1 MPSAPGMPAPATV
14 ATTIEEA
21 VLSYI
26 DTAYWLRDRDLAA
39 ERRSLLSEPGVLFQD
54 PLIEPVLPYP
64 NVRPAIDVCRSVG
77 LDEIETDVL
86 LKGVFG
92 DWAGSDML
100 LREHQADALT
110 FSMNDKN
117 PVVTSGTGSG
127 KTESFLLPV
136 LARLLLEARSWT
148 GSALPNAWW
157 NSRPERWSPTRTETR
172 DAAVRAIVL
181 YPMNA
186 LVEDQVSRLR
196 RSLRRIAALGGPDL
210 WFGRYT
216 GATLGGT
223 AMPDRGR
230 HSALS
235 QVAAELRAMTTEID
249 DVNDLGEDLTSQ
261 MSDPRQH
268 ELVTRWD
275 MIQTPPDILITNYSM
290 LNVMLMRDLEQPIF
304 SKTRD
309 WLRADGSRSISL
321 VVDELHLYRG
331 TQGAE
336 VSMIVRALCDRLGL
350 APDSSQL
357 KIIATSASL
366 DNDRAEY
373 LEQFFGTSR
382 DAFET
387 VTGSPRSVSADL
399 PLNASDVEMRLE
411 RGELTGIDEALAVA
425 CRDADP
431 AKSLRATPLGEVA
444 SRLLD
449 TGDQGLLAHVLDRL
463 GSTPSDGQIP
473 FRSHM
478 MVRTMRGM
486 WACVDP
492 DCQEAGGANRAVGKL
507 HPRPSGFCE
516 CGARVLELLYCDH
529 CGDVS
534 LGGWIVG
541 EEDGGAFLA
550 STPPSEGADSEKV
563 IFRRAASRY
572 LWYRPGPLPLSGQ
585 WDHRGPGSVVKFSFA
600 GAELSPKIGY
610 VRPVAAAEAT
620 GVMLLHAGAGD
631 WSPPALPSRCPSCGH
646 RDVQQRFRQGI
657 VRSPIRAHT
666 QGTDQAAQLLVS
678 ETMRAVS
685 TDGRPEKTIVFTD
698 SRDDAAETAIGLA
711 QNSFADLLRQLLQR
725 TFDGDNDTVRI
736 LRDGPKPGALSSS
749 DLVRWSAL
757 GQEFPDVAKA
767 YTLAAVGA
775 ADESALSTIAAFEAE
790 NTSLRRISLPD
801 LIASLTGD
809 LVTLGVPPGGQRA
822 VLMELQDGEP
832 WYRAFE
838 PPVPGEWTPLPP
850 GPTRDQYHQRF
861 RRYLTMA
868 LGDALLGGR
877 GRDIES
883 ALVAHLAPQP
893 TGDDLFDAVVAST
906 IRLYGRANRWTP
918 GHTSDAPDAPR
929 RVRDFLRRAAAA
941 NSLDAD
947 ELIARVTSHLLPAMD
962 GSSLGL
968 DKGDLPVILR
978 RHGSEVWVCSSCSTR
993 HLHKSAGTCIRES
1006 CAGRLQEIAYDVLA
1020 ELDYYVRLSHVEPS
1034 RLAVAEL
1041 TGQTRPA
1048 SEARARQRRFRGALL
1063 PKPRENERTTPL
1075 DVLSVTT
1082 TMEVGIDIG
1091 SLSTTVMANMPPQRF
1106 NYQQRVGRAGRA
1118 NQPFSYAL
1126 TLCRDRS
1133 HDDYYFVES
1142 RRMTGDEPPQPFLD
1156 TSRPLILRRVATAEV
1171 LRQAFGA
1178 LASPPTERSS
1188 VHGSF
1193 GKVHDWPKIREEIAT
1208 YLATSPSIKP
1218 VVTRLA
1224 AYTGVADPDVS
1235 GILDWIRTE
1244 LVSEIA
1250 AACDDPLL
1258 TQADLSERL
1267 ANAGVL
1273 PMFGFPTRVRTLHYV
1288 PGADARPEEIEEIS
1302 DRPLGQA
1309 VSMFSP
1315 GSHVTKDGWVY
1326 TANGF
1331 ASYSRTGRTQASPLG
1346 PSTFVRRCQQ
1356 CTFSIA
1362 GSDAEPTSICPV
1374 CGAVLERTTMHQ
1386 PLGFRTEAQRDDR
1399 RGDDEVSSAASRPV
1413 LGWAEE
1419 PATPTPIAAMDTWV
1433 LDQGKLLTI
1442 NTNGG
1447 RLFQTERQPD
1457 GSHIVR
1463 DDPTQPDAFGIG
1475 DIRVTDALMIVP
1487 ARLDVEGGV
1496 VPILERQSTSGR
1508 AALYSFAEA
1517 LRRGVRAELDVDPSE
1532 VIVGLQPRRAGDVI
1546 TAGIYVADQL
1556 ENGAGYA
1563 SELGRGDRL
1572 VRVVARIADDLGA
1585 IWTDSSHR
1593 GCDSSC
1599 PDCLRSYDNRHL
1611 HPMLD
1616 WRLALDIA
1624 ELALGRPAS
1633 VGRWAAINRR
1643 TADRFAVAFG
1653 DALGHIEVGETLGV
1667 PFVACGQQVVGLGH
1681 PLWRSDSMP
1690 VTTPR
1695 GAFVASMTGN
1705 GRIATVVDGRLAAA
1719 FPERIFQELQA

>member
-1 MPSAPGMPAPATV
+1 MPAPASV
-14 ATTIEEA
+14 ATAIEEA
-21 VLSYI
+21 VLSYL

-39 ERRSLLSEPGVLFQD
+39 ERRALLSEPGILFQD

-64 NVRPAIDVCRSVG
+64 NVRPALDVCRSVG
-77 LDEIETDVL
+77 LDEAETDIL

-92 DWAGSDML
+92 DWAGRDML

-110 FSMNDKN
+110 LSMADKY

-127 KTESFLLPV
+127 KTESFMLPV
-136 LARLLLEARSWT
+136 IARLLLEARSWN
-148 GSALPNAWW
+148 GPSELNAWW
-157 NSRPERWSPTRTETR
+157 DARPERWSPTRIESR
-172 DAAVRAIVL
+172 DAAIRAIVL

-196 RSLRRIAALGGPDL
+196 RALRRIVSLGGPSL

-223 AMPDRGR
+223 ALPERGR
-230 HSALS
+230 HRDLS
-235 QVAAELRAMTTEID
+235 QVASEVRAMVTEID
-249 DVNDLGEDLTSQ
+249 GVKELGEELTSQ
-261 MSDPRQH
+261 MSDPRQN

-304 SKTRD
+304 SKTRA
-309 WLRADGSRSISL
+309 WLRADRTRSISL

-336 VSMIVRALCDRLGL
+336 VAMIVRALCDRLGL
-350 APDSSQL
+350 EPDSRQL
-357 KIIATSASL
+357 RIIATSASL
-366 DNDRAEY
+366 DEDRAEY
-373 LEQFFGTSR
+373 LERFFGASR
-382 DAFET
+382 DSFVT
-387 VTGSPRSVSADL
+387 VPGRPRSVSADL
-399 PLNASDVEMRLE
+399 PLEASEVKAKLE
-411 RGELTGIDEALAVA
+411 RGDLDRIDDAIAVA
-425 CRDADP
+425 CSADDP
-431 AKSLRATPLGEVA
+431 ARGLRATALGEVA

-449 TGDQGLLAHVLDRL
+449 TGDQRLLAQVLDRL
-463 GSTPSDGQIP
+463 GSDPVEGQIP

-478 MVRTMRGM
+478 MVRTMRGL

-492 DCQEAGGANRAVGKL
+492 DCVASPGRKRAVGKL
-507 HPRPSGFCE
+507 HSRPAGFCD

-550 STPPSEGADSEKV
+550 STPATEGADSDKV
-563 IFRRAASRY
+563 VFRRPSSRY
-572 LWYRPGPLPLSGQ
+572 LWYRPGPLPPSGN
-585 WDHRGPGSVVKFSFA
+585 WNHGGPGTIDVRFSFA
-600 GAELSPKIGY
+600 GAELSPKLGY
-610 VRPVAAAEAT
+610 VRPAPASEAT
-620 GVMLLHAGAGD
+620 GVMLVHAGAGE

-646 RDVQQRFRQGI
+646 SDVQQRFRQGV

-678 ETMRAVS
+678 ETTRAVAS
-685 TDGRPEKTIVFTD
+685 GTRPEKTVVFTD

-711 QNSFADLLRQLLQR
+711 QNGFADLLRQLLQK
-725 TFDGDNDTVRI
+725 TFDSENDTVRI
-736 LRDGPKPGALSSS
+736 LRDGPKPGALSPS

-757 GQEFPDVAKA
+757 GQEFPNAMRA
-767 YTLAAVGA
+767 YMLAAAGVADDA
-775 ADESALSTIAAFEAE
+775 AMSTIASFEAE
-790 NTSLRRISLPD
+790 NANFQRVSLPD
-801 LIASLTGD
+801 LIASLTGE
-809 LVTLGVPPGGQRA
+809 LVALGVPPGGQRA
-822 VLMELQDGEP
+822 VLMKLDDGEP
-832 WYRAFE
+832 WYRAFD
-838 PPVPGEWTPLPP
+838 PPVRGEWTPLPP
-850 GPTRDQYHQRF
+850 GPTRDQYQQRF

-883 ALVAHLAPQP
+883 SLVAHLAPRP
-893 TGDDLFDAVVAST
+893 TGDDVFDAVVAST

-918 GHTSDAPDAPR
+918 GHSSDAANMPR
-929 RVRDFLRRAAAA
+929 RVTDFLRRAAAA
-941 NSLDAD
+941 NSLDGD
-947 ELIARVTSHLLPAMD
+947 ELVARVTSHLLPAMD

-968 DKGDLPVILR
+968 EKGDLPVILR
-978 RHGSEVWVCSSCSTR
+978 RHGSHVWVCATCSTR
-993 HLHKSAGTCIRES
+993 HLHDSAGTCIRQS
-1006 CAGRLQEIAYDVLA
+1006 CVGKLERIEHDVLA
-1020 ELDYYVRLSHVEPS
+1020 ELDYYIRLSHLEPS

-1041 TGQTRPA
+1041 TGQTSPA

-1091 SLSTTVMANMPPQRF
+1091 SLSSTVMANMPPQRF
-1106 NYQQRVGRAGRA
+1106 NYQQRVGRAGRS

-1142 RRMTGDEPPQPFLD
+1142 RRMTGDVPPQPFLD

-1178 LASPPTERSS
+1178 LASPPTGRSS

-1193 GKVHDWPKIREEIAT
+1193 GQVRDWPAIRDEVAT
-1208 YLATSPSIKP
+1208 YLANSP
-1218 VVTRLA
+1218 VVAPVVERLA
-1224 AYTGVADPDVS
+1224 AYTGLAGPDIS
-1235 GILDWIRTE
+1235 AISDWIRSE
-1244 LVSEIA
+1244 LVSEIDA
-1250 AACDDPLL
+1250 AYGDPLL

-1288 PGADARPEEIEEIS
+1288 PGAGRRPEEVS

-1315 GSHVTKDGWVY
+1315 GSHVIKDGWVY

-1331 ASYSRTGRTQASPLG
+1331 ASYSRAGRTNTNPLG

-1356 CTFSIA
+1356 CTYSIA
-1362 GSDAEPTSICPV
+1362 GSDGDPSALCPV
-1374 CGAVLERTTMHQ
+1374 CGAVLEQTTMHQ

-1399 RGDDEVSSAASRPV
+1399 RADEEVSSTASRPV

-1419 PATPTPIAAMDTWV
+1419 PALPTPIAAMDTWV

-1457 GSHIVR
+1457 GSHVVR
-1463 DDPTQPDAFGIG
+1463 EDPTQLGGFGIG
-1475 DIRVTDALMIVP
+1475 DVRVTDALMIVP
-1487 ARLDVEGGV
+1487 VRLDLEDGV
-1496 VPILERQSTSGR
+1496 VPILERQSPSGR

-1517 LRRGVRAELDVDPSE
+1517 LRRGVQAELDVDPSE
-1532 VIVGLQPRRAGDVI
+1532 VTVGLQPRRAGDVV

-1585 IWTDSSHR
+1585 IWSGPSHVS
-1593 GCDSSC
+1593 CDASC

-1611 HPMLD
+1611 HPVLD
-1616 WRLALDIA
+1616 WRLALDVA
-1624 ELALGRPAS
+1624 ELALGRVATADRWVP
-1633 VGRWAAINRR
+1633 VGRR
-1643 TADRFAVAFG
+1643 TAERFADAFS
-1653 DALGHIEVGETLGV
+1653 DALGPIEVGEQAGV
-1667 PFVACGQQVVGLGH
+1667 PFVAHGQRVVGLGH
-1681 PLWRSDSMP
+1681 PLWRLDKMAA
-1690 VTTPR
+1690 TTPR
-1695 GAFVASMTGN
+1695 GAFVSSMSGN
-1705 GRIATVVDGRLAAA
+1705 GRLTTVIDGRLAAA
-1719 FPERIFQELQA
+1719 FPERIFRELQP

>member
-1 MPSAPGMPAPATV
+1 MPAPAGV
-14 ATTIEEA
+14 ATAIEEA

-26 DTAYWLRDRDLAA
+26 DTAYWLRDRDLAG
-39 ERRSLLSEPGVLFQD
+39 ERRALLSEPGMLFQD

-64 NVRPAIDVCRSVG
+64 NVRPALDVCRAVG
-77 LDEIETDVL
+77 LDEAETDIL

-92 DWAGSDML
+92 DWAGRDML

-110 FSMNDKN
+110 LSMADKY

-127 KTESFLLPV
+127 KTESFMLPV
-136 LARLLLEARSWT
+136 LARLLLEARSWN
-148 GSALPNAWW
+148 GASQPNAWW
-157 NSRPERWSPTRTETR
+157 DARPERWSPTRTEAR
-172 DAAVRAIVL
+172 DAAIRAIVL

-196 RSLRRIAALGGPDL
+196 RALRRIVSLGGPSL

-223 AMPDRGR
+223 AMPERGR
-230 HSALS
+230 HRALGEVVS
-235 QVAAELRAMTTEID
+235 EVKAMVTEID
-249 DVNDLGEDLTSQ
+249 GVKHLGEDLTSQ
-261 MSDPRQH
+261 MSDPRQN

-309 WLRADGSRSISL
+309 WLRADRTRSISL

-350 APDSSQL
+350 EPDSRQL

-366 DNDRAEY
+366 DDDRAEY
-373 LEQFFGTSR
+373 LERFFGTNR
-382 DAFET
+382 DAFVT
-387 VTGSPRSVSADL
+387 VPGRPRSVSAVL
-399 PLNASDVEMRLE
+399 PLNASQVKAKLE
-411 RGELTGIDEALAVA
+411 CGELARIDEAIAVA
-425 CRDADP
+425 CRD
-431 AKSLRATPLGEVA
+431 KGSEQRIRATPLAEVA
-444 SRLLD
+444 CRLLD
-449 TGDQGLLAHVLDRL
+449 TGNQDLLAQVLDRL
-463 GSTPSDGQIP
+463 GSAPAEGQIP

-478 MVRTMRGM
+478 MVRTMRGL
-486 WACVDP
+486 WACIDP
-492 DCQEAGGANRAVGKL
+492 NCREASGSGRAVGKL
-507 HPRPSGFCE
+507 HSRPTGFCE

-541 EEDGGAFLA
+541 EEDSGAFLA
-550 STPPSEGADSEKV
+550 STPASEGADSDRV
-563 IFRRAASRY
+563 IFRRPSSRY
-572 LWYRPGPLPLSGQ
+572 LWYRPGALSPAANWNHG
-585 WDHRGPGSVVKFSFA
+585 GPGAIDVRFSFA
-600 GAELSPKIGY
+600 GAELSPKLGY
-610 VRPVAAAEAT
+610 VRPAPAAEAT
-620 GVMLLHAGAGD
+620 GVMLVHAGAGD

-646 RDVQQRFRQGI
+646 HDVQQRFRQGV

-678 ETMRAVS
+678 ETTRAVAS
-685 TDGRPEKTIVFTD
+685 GSRPEKTIVFTD

-711 QNSFADLLRQLLQR
+711 QNGFADLLRQLLQK
-725 TFDGDNDTVRI
+725 TFNAENDTVRI

-757 GQEFPDVAKA
+757 GQEFPDAMRAYMLVAA
-767 YTLAAVGA
+767 GVADDAALAII
-775 ADESALSTIAAFEAE
+775 DSFEAE
-790 NTSLRRISLPD
+790 NAVHRRVSLPD
-801 LIASLTGD
+801 LIASLTGE
-809 LVTLGVPPGGQRA
+809 LVALGVPPGGQRA
-822 VLMELQDGEP
+822 VLMKLDDGEP
-832 WYRAFE
+832 WYRAFD

-850 GPTRDQYHQRF
+850 GPTRDQYQQRF

-883 ALVAHLAPQP
+883 ALVAHLGPRP
-893 TGDDLFDAVVAST
+893 TGDELFDAVLAST

-918 GHTSDAPDAPR
+918 GHSSDAANMPR
-929 RVRDFLRRAAAA
+929 RVTDFLRRAAAA
-941 NSLDAD
+941 HSLGGD
-947 ELIARVTSHLLPAMD
+947 ELVARVTSHLLPAMD

-968 DKGDLPVILR
+968 EKGDLPVILR
-978 RHGSEVWVCSSCSTR
+978 RHGSKVWVCSICSTR
-993 HLHKSAGTCIRES
+993 HLHESAGTCIRES
-1006 CAGRLQEIAYDVLA
+1006 CAGKLEIIEHDVLA
-1020 ELDYYVRLSHVEPS
+1020 ELDYYIRLSHLEPS

-1041 TGQTRPA
+1041 TGQTSPA

-1063 PKPRENERTTPL
+1063 PNPRENERTTPL

-1091 SLSTTVMANMPPQRF
+1091 SLSSTVMANMPPQRF

-1142 RRMTGDEPPQPFLD
+1142 RRMTGDVPPQPFLD

-1178 LASPPTERSS
+1178 LATPPTGRSS

-1193 GKVHDWPKIREEIAT
+1193 GQVRDWPTIRDEVAA
-1208 YLATSPSIKP
+1208 YLATSP
-1218 VVTRLA
+1218 VVATVVGRLA
-1224 AYTGVADPDVS
+1224 AYTGVASPGVRAIS
-1235 GILDWIRTE
+1235 DWVRTE
-1244 LVSEIA
+1244 LVSEIDSA
-1250 AACDDPLL
+1250 YGDPLL

-1288 PGADARPEEIEEIS
+1288 PGAGRRPEEVS

-1315 GSHVTKDGWVY
+1315 GSNVTKDGWVY

-1331 ASYSRTGRTQASPLG
+1331 ASYSRTGRTNANPLG
-1346 PSTFVRRCQQ
+1346 PSTFIRRCQQ
-1356 CTFSIA
+1356 CTYSIA
-1362 GSDAEPTSICPV
+1362 GSDGEPTSNCPV
-1374 CGAVLERTTMHQ
+1374 CGAGLEQTTMHQ

-1399 RGDDEVSSAASRPV
+1399 RTDEEVSSTASRPV

-1419 PATPTPIAAMDTWV
+1419 PASPTPIAAMDTWV

-1457 GSHIVR
+1457 GSHVVR
-1463 DDPTQPDAFGIG
+1463 DDPTQMGGFGIG
-1475 DIRVTDALMIVP
+1475 DIRVTDALMIIP
-1487 ARLDVEGGV
+1487 ARLDLEDGV

-1508 AALYSFAEA
+1508 AALHSFAEA
-1517 LRRGVRAELDVDPSE
+1517 LRRGVQAELDVDPSE
-1532 VIVGLQPRRAGDVI
+1532 VTVGLQPRRAGDVV

-1585 IWTDSSHR
+1585 IWSSASH
-1593 GCDSSC
+1593 GSCDSSC

-1624 ELALGRPAS
+1624 ELALGRRVTAD
-1633 VGRWAAINRR
+1633 RWAPIARR
-1643 TADRFAVAFG
+1643 TAERFADAFS
-1653 DALGHIEVGETLGV
+1653 DAVGPVEVGEEAGL
-1667 PFVACGQQVVGLGH
+1667 PFVALGQRVVGLGH
-1681 PLWRSDSMP
+1681 PLWRQDTMSG
-1690 VTTPR
+1690 TTPR
-1695 GAFVASMTGN
+1695 GVFVASMTRN
-1705 GRIATVVDGRLAAA
+1705 GRLATVVDARLAAT
-1719 FPERIFQELQA
+1719 FPERIFRELQT

>member
-1 MPSAPGMPAPATV
+1 MPAPASV
-14 ATTIEEA
+14 ATAIEEA

-39 ERRSLLSEPGVLFQD
+39 ERRTLLSEPGMLFQD

-64 NVRPAIDVCRSVG
+64 NVRPALDVCRSVG
-77 LDEIETDVL
+77 LDEAETDIL

-92 DWAGSDML
+92 DWAGHDML

-110 FSMNDKN
+110 LSMADKY

-127 KTESFLLPV
+127 KTESFMLPV
-136 LARLLLEARSWT
+136 LARLLLEARSWKGT
-148 GSALPNAWW
+148 NQPNAWW
-157 NSRPERWSPTRTETR
+157 DARPERWSPTRTEPR

-196 RSLRRIAALGGPDL
+196 KALRRIVSLGGPSL

-223 AMPDRGR
+223 AMPERGR
-230 HSALS
+230 HRDLS
-235 QVAAELRAMTTEID
+235 QVVSEVRAMVTEID
-249 DVNDLGEDLTSQ
+249 GVKDLGEDLTSQ
-261 MSDPRQH
+261 MSDPRQN

-275 MIQTPPDILITNYSM
+275 MVQTPPDILITNYSM

-309 WLRADGSRSISL
+309 WLRANRAHSVSL

-350 APDSSQL
+350 EPDSRQL

-366 DNDRAEY
+366 DDDRAEY
-373 LEQFFGTSR
+373 LERFFGTNR
-382 DAFET
+382 DAFVT
-387 VTGSPRSVSADL
+387 VPGRPRSVSADL
-399 PLNASDVEMRLE
+399 PLSAGEVKARLE
-411 RGELTGIDEALAVA
+411 RGDLTRIDEAIAIA
-425 CRDADP
+425 CCDDDP
-431 AKSLRATPLGEVA
+431 SRGLRATPLGEVA

-449 TGDQGLLAHVLDRL
+449 TGDRELLAQVLDRL
-463 GSTPSDGQIP
+463 GSAPSEGQIP

-478 MVRTMRGM
+478 MVRTMRGL

-492 DCQEAGGANRAVGKL
+492 ECPEASGDSRAVGKL
-507 HPRPSGFCE
+507 HPRPAGFCE

-534 LGGWIVG
+534 LGGWVVG

-550 STPPSEGADSEKV
+550 STPAREGADSDKV
-563 IFRRAASRY
+563 IFRRPSGRY
-572 LWYRPGPLPLSGQ
+572 LWYRPGTLPPSAN
-585 WDHRGPGSVVKFSFA
+585 WNHNGPGTNDVRFTFA
-600 GAELSPKIGY
+600 GAELSPKLGY
-610 VRPVAAAEAT
+610 VRPAAAGEAT
-620 GVMLLHAGAGD
+620 GVMLVHAGAGD

-646 RDVQQRFRQGI
+646 HDVQQRFRQGV

-678 ETMRAVS
+678 ETTRAVAS
-685 TDGRPEKTIVFTD
+685 DSRPEKTIVFTD

-711 QNSFADLLRQLLQR
+711 QNGFADLLRQLLQK
-725 TFDGDNDTVRI
+725 TFDAENDTVRI

-749 DLVRWSAL
+749 DLARWSAL
-757 GQEFPDVAKA
+757 GQEFPDAMRA
-767 YTLAAVGA
+767 YMLAAAGA
-775 ADESALSTIAAFEAE
+775 ADDAALATIASYEAA
-790 NTSLRRISLPD
+790 NSNLRRVSLPD
-801 LIASLTGD
+801 LIASLTGE
-809 LVTLGVPPGGQRA
+809 LVALGVPPGGQRA
-822 VLMELQDGEP
+822 VLMKLDDGEP
-832 WYRAFE
+832 WYRAFD
-838 PPVPGEWTPLPP
+838 PPVPGEWTPHPP
-850 GPTRDQYHQRF
+850 GPTRDQYQQRF

-883 ALVAHLAPQP
+883 ALVAHLAPRP
-893 TGDDLFDAVVAST
+893 TGDDLFDAVLAST

-918 GHTSDAPDAPR
+918 GHSSDAANMPR
-929 RVRDFLRRAAAA
+929 RITDFLRRAAAA
-941 NSLDAD
+941 NSLDDD
-947 ELIARVTSHLLPAMD
+947 ELVARVTAHLLPAMD

-968 DKGDLPVILR
+968 EKGDLPVILR
-978 RHGSEVWVCSSCSTR
+978 RHGSNVWVCSTCSTR
-993 HLHKSAGTCIRES
+993 HLHESAGTCIRES
-1006 CAGRLQEIAYDVLA
+1006 CAGRLEPIEHDVLA
-1020 ELDYYVRLSHVEPS
+1020 ESDYYIRLSRLEPS

-1041 TGQTRPA
+1041 TGQTSPA

-1091 SLSTTVMANMPPQRF
+1091 SLSSTVMANMPPQRF

-1142 RRMTGDEPPQPFLD
+1142 RRMTGDVPPQPFLD

-1171 LRQAFGA
+1171 LRRAFGT
-1178 LASPPTERSS
+1178 LASPPTGRSS

-1193 GKVHDWPKIREEIAT
+1193 GQVHDWPTISDEVAT
-1208 YLATSPSIKP
+1208 YLATSPVVTP
-1218 VVTRLA
+1218 VVERLA
-1224 AYTGVADPDVS
+1224 AYTGVPGPEVS
-1235 GILDWIRTE
+1235 AISDWIRTE
-1244 LVSEIA
+1244 LVNEIDS
-1250 AACDDPLL
+1250 ACGDPLL
-1258 TQADLSERL
+1258 TQVDLSERL

-1288 PGADARPEEIEEIS
+1288 PGAGRRPEEVS
-1302 DRPLGQA
+1302 DRQLGQA

-1331 ASYSRTGRTQASPLG
+1331 ASYSRTGRTNANPLG

-1356 CTFSIA
+1356 CTYSIA
-1362 GSDAEPTSICPV
+1362 GSDGEPTSMCPV
-1374 CGAVLERTTMHQ
+1374 CGAVLEQTTMHQ
-1386 PLGFRTEAQRDDR
+1386 PLGFRTDAQRDDR
-1399 RGDDEVSSAASRPV
+1399 RTDEEVSSTASRPV

-1419 PATPTPIAAMDTWV
+1419 PASPTPIAAMDTWI

-1457 GSHIVR
+1457 GSHVVR
-1463 DDPTQPDAFGIG
+1463 DDPTQPGGFGIG
-1475 DIRVTDALMIVP
+1475 DIRVTDALVIVP
-1487 ARLDVEGGV
+1487 SRLDLEDGV

-1517 LRRGVRAELDVDPSE
+1517 LRRGVQAELDVDPSE
-1532 VIVGLQPRRAGDVI
+1532 VTVGLQPRRAGDVV

-1572 VRVVARIADDLGA
+1572 VRVVTRIADDLGA
-1585 IWTDSSHR
+1585 IWSAAPHER
-1593 GCDSSC
+1593 CDSSC

-1611 HPMLD
+1611 HPLLD

-1624 ELALGRPAS
+1624 ELALGRQATTY
-1633 VGRWAAINRR
+1633 RWTHIARR
-1643 TADRFAVAFG
+1643 TAERFADAFG
-1653 DALGHIEVGETLGV
+1653 DALGPIEVGEEAGV
-1667 PFVACGQQVVGLGH
+1667 SFVAHGQRVVGLGH
-1681 PLWRSDSMP
+1681 PLWRHDTTSA
-1690 VTTPR
+1690 TTPR
-1695 GAFVASMTGN
+1695 AAFVSSMSGN
-1705 GRIATVVDGRLAAA
+1705 GRIATVIDGRLAAA
-1719 FPERIFQELQA
+1719 FPERIFRELQP

>member
-1 MPSAPGMPAPATV
+1 MPSRAGMPAPAGV
-14 ATTIEEA
+14 AAAIEEA

-26 DTAYWLRDRDLAA
+26 DTAYWLRDRGLAA
-39 ERRSLLSEPGVLFQD
+39 ERRALLSEPGMLFQD
-54 PLIEPVLPYP
+54 PLLEPVLPYP
-64 NVRPAIDVCRSVG
+64 NVRPALDVCRTVG
-77 LDEIETDVL
+77 LNESETDVL

-92 DWAGSDML
+92 DWAGRDML

-110 FSMNDKN
+110 LSMADKY
-117 PVVTSGTGSG
+117 PVITSGTGSG

-136 LARLLLEARSWT
+136 LARLLLEARSWN
-148 GSALPNAWW
+148 GVEQPNAWW
-157 NSRPERWSPTRTETR
+157 DARPERWSPTRTEAR
-172 DAAVRAIVL
+172 DAAVRVIVL

-196 RSLRRIAALGGPDL
+196 RALRRIVSLGGPNL

-223 AMPDRGR
+223 AMPERGR
-230 HSALS
+230 HRGLS
-235 QVAAELRAMTTEID
+235 RVATEIRAMVSEID
-249 DVNDLGEDLTSQ
+249 GVKGLGEDLTSQ
-261 MSDPRQH
+261 MSDPRQN

-309 WLRADGSRSISL
+309 WLRADRTRSISL

-350 APDSSQL
+350 EPDSGQL

-366 DNDRAEY
+366 DDDRAEY
-373 LEQFFGTSR
+373 LERFFGTRR
-382 DAFET
+382 DAFVT
-387 VTGSPRSVSADL
+387 VPGRPRSVSAEL
-399 PLNASDVEMRLE
+399 PLNAGEVKTRLE
-411 RGELTGIDEALAVA
+411 RGSLTGIDEAVAVA
-425 CRDADP
+425 CQDKDP
-431 AKSLRATPLGEVA
+431 ALGVRATPLGEVA
-444 SRLLD
+444 RRLFD
-449 TGDQGLLAHVLDRL
+449 TGDRDLLAQVLDHL
-463 GSTPSDGQIP
+463 GSAPAEEQIS

-478 MVRTMRGM
+478 MVRTMRGL

-492 DCQEAGGANRAVGKL
+492 QCPEASGASTAIGKL
-507 HPRPSGFCE
+507 HPRPAGFCN

-541 EEDGGAFLA
+541 EEDGGVFLA
-550 STPPSEGADSEKV
+550 STPASDGADSDKV
-563 IFRRAASRY
+563 VFRRPSSRY
-572 LWYRPGPLPLSGQ
+572 LWYRPGTVPPSATWSHG
-585 WDHRGPGSVVKFSFA
+585 GPGSIDVKFNFA
-600 GAELSPKIGY
+600 GAELSPKLGY
-610 VRPVAAAEAT
+610 VRHAPAAEAT
-620 GVMLLHAGAGD
+620 GVILVPAGAGE

-646 RDVQQRFRQGI
+646 RDMQQRFRQGV

-678 ETMRAVS
+678 EATRAVS
-685 TDGRPEKTIVFTD
+685 ANERPDKTIVFTD

-711 QNSFADLLRQLLQR
+711 QNGFADLLRQLLQK
-725 TFDGDNDTVRI
+725 TFNAENDNVRI
-736 LRDGPKPGALSSS
+736 LRDGPKPGALGPSE
-749 DLVRWSAL
+749 LVRWSAL
-757 GQEFPDVAKA
+757 GQEFPDVMRA
-767 YTLAAVGA
+767 YMLAAAGA
-775 ADESALSTIAAFEAE
+775 ADDAALATIDSFEAQ
-790 NTSLRRISLPD
+790 NAFLHHVSLPD
-801 LIASLTGD
+801 LIARLTGE
-809 LVTLGVPPGGQRA
+809 LVALGVPPGGQRA
-822 VLMELQDGEP
+822 VLMTLEGGEP

-838 PPVPGEWTPLPP
+838 PPIPGEWVPLAA
-850 GPTRDQYHQRF
+850 GPTRDQYQQRF

-883 ALVAHLAPQP
+883 ALVAHLAPRP
-893 TGDDLFDAVVAST
+893 TGDDLFDAVLAST

-918 GHTSDAPDAPR
+918 GHSSDAATMPR
-929 RVRDFLRRAAAA
+929 RVTDFLRRAAAA
-941 NSLDAD
+941 NSLDSD
-947 ELIARVTSHLLPAMD
+947 ELIARVASHLGPAMD

-968 DKGDLPVILR
+968 EKGDLPVILR
-978 RHGSEVWVCSSCSTR
+978 RHGSRVWVCSTCSTR
-993 HLHKSAGTCIRES
+993 HLHESAGTCVRES
-1006 CAGRLQEIAYDVLA
+1006 CAGRLEVNEHNVLA
-1020 ELDYYVRLSHVEPS
+1020 ELDYYIRLSHLEPS

-1041 TGQTRPA
+1041 TGQTSPA

-1063 PKPRENERTTPL
+1063 PQPRENERTTPL

-1091 SLSTTVMANMPPQRF
+1091 SLSSTVMANMPPQRF

-1142 RRMTGDEPPQPFLD
+1142 RRMTGDVPPQPFLD
-1156 TSRPLILRRVATAEV
+1156 TGRPLILRRVATAEV
-1171 LRQAFGA
+1171 LRRAFRA
-1178 LASPPTERSS
+1178 LATPPTEHSS

-1193 GKVHDWPKIREEIAT
+1193 GQVSDWSAIRGEIT
-1208 YLATSPSIKP
+1208 MYLATSPEVAP
-1218 VVTRLA
+1218 VVERLA
-1224 AYTGVADPDVS
+1224 AYTGVASGDV
-1235 GILDWIRTE
+1235 GAIRDWIRTR
-1244 LVSEIA
+1244 LGSEIDS
-1250 AACDDPLL
+1250 ACSDPLL

-1288 PGADARPEEIEEIS
+1288 PGGGLGPEEVS
-1302 DRPLGQA
+1302 DRQLGQA

-1315 GSHVTKDGWVY
+1315 GSQITKDGWVY

-1331 ASYSRTGRTQASPLG
+1331 ASYSRTGRTSGNPLG

-1356 CTFSIA
+1356 CTFTIA
-1362 GSDAEPTSICPV
+1362 GTDGEPTSICPV
-1374 CGAVLERTTMHQ
+1374 CGAVLEQTTMHQ
-1386 PLGFRTEAQRDDR
+1386 PLGFRTAAQRDDR
-1399 RGDDEVSSAASRPV
+1399 GGDEEVSSAASRPV

-1419 PATPTPIAAMDTWV
+1419 PATPTPVAAMDTWV
-1433 LDQGKLLTI
+1433 MDQGKLLTI

-1457 GSHIVR
+1457 GSHVVR
-1463 DDPTQPDAFGIG
+1463 DDPTKSGGFGIG

-1487 ARLDVEGGV
+1487 ARLHVEDGV
-1496 VPILERQSTSGR
+1496 VPILERQSSSGR

-1517 LRRGVRAELDVDPSE
+1517 LRRGVQAELDVDPAE
-1532 VIVGLQPRRAGDVI
+1532 VTVGLQPRRAGDVV

-1572 VRVVARIADDLGA
+1572 VRVVSRIADDLGS
-1585 IWTDSSHR
+1585 IWSAASHEV
-1593 GCDSSC
+1593 CDSSC

-1624 ELALGRPAS
+1624 ELALGRQAS
-1633 VGRWAAINRR
+1633 ASRWARISRR
-1643 TADRFAVAFG
+1643 TARRFADAFS
-1653 DALGHIEVGETLGV
+1653 DALGHIEVGEQGGV
-1667 PFVACGQQVVGLGH
+1667 SFLAHGQRVVGLGH
-1681 PLWRSDSMP
+1681 PLWRRDKAS
-1690 VTTPR
+1690 VATPL
-1695 GAFVASMTGN
+1695 GAFVASMSGN
-1705 GRIATVVDGRLAAA
+1705 GRVASVVDGRLAAA
-1719 FPERIFQELQA
+1719 FPERIFRELQP

>member
-1 MPSAPGMPAPATV
+1 MPAPASV
-14 ATTIEEA
+14 ATAVDDA

-26 DTAYWLRDRDLAA
+26 DTAYWLRDRGLAA
-39 ERRSLLSEPGVLFQD
+39 ARRALLSEPGILFQD
-54 PLIEPVLPYP
+54 TLIEPVLPYP
-64 NVRPAIDVCRSVG
+64 NVRPALDICRSVG
-77 LDEIETDVL
+77 LDEAETDIL

-92 DWAGSDML
+92 NWAGRDML

-110 FSMNDKN
+110 LSMADKY

-127 KTESFLLPV
+127 KTESFMLPV
-136 LARLLLEARSWT
+136 LARLMLEARSWT
-148 GSALPNAWW
+148 SGNQPNAWW
-157 NSRPERWSPTRTETR
+157 DARPERWSPTRAEPR
-172 DAAVRAIVL
+172 DAAIRAIIL

-196 RSLRRIAALGGPDL
+196 RALRRIVSLGGPNL

-223 AMPDRGR
+223 AMPKRGR
-230 HSALS
+230 HRHLS
-235 QVAAELRAMTTEID
+235 EVVAEVRAMVTEID
-249 DVNDLGEDLTSQ
+249 GVKDLGEDLTSQ
-261 MSDPRQH
+261 MSDPRQN

-290 LNVMLMRDLEQPIF
+290 LNVMLMRGLEQPIF

-309 WLRADGSRSISL
+309 WLRADRTRALSL

-336 VSMIVRALCDRLGL
+336 VSMIVRSLCDRLGL
-350 APDSSQL
+350 EPDSSQL

-366 DNDRAEY
+366 DDDRAEY
-373 LEQFFGTSR
+373 LERFFGTNR
-382 DAFET
+382 DAFVT
-387 VTGSPRSVSADL
+387 VPGRPRSVSADL
-399 PLNASDVEMRLE
+399 PLNASDVKAKVE
-411 RGELTGIDEALAVA
+411 RGDLRGIDEAISVA
-425 CRDADP
+425 CRDKGSAL
-431 AKSLRATPLGEVA
+431 ALRATPLGEVA
-444 SRLLD
+444 RRLLD
-449 TGDQGLLAHVLDRL
+449 TGDQGLLARVLDRL
-463 GSTPSDGQIP
+463 GSAPADGQIP

-478 MVRTMRGM
+478 MVRTMRGL
-486 WACVDP
+486 WACIDP
-492 DCQEAGGANRAVGKL
+492 DCPEASGDSRAVGKL
-507 HPRPSGFCE
+507 HPRPAGFCD

-541 EEDGGAFLA
+541 GEDGGTFLA
-550 STPPSEGADSEKV
+550 STPAVAGTDSDKM
-563 IFRRAASRY
+563 IFRRPSSRY
-572 LWYRPGPLPLSGQ
+572 LWYRPGTLPPSANWTHG
-585 WDHRGPGSVVKFSFA
+585 GPGHTDVRFSFA
-600 GAELSPKIGY
+600 GAEMSPKLGY
-610 VRPVAAAEAT
+610 VRPAPAAEAT
-620 GVMLLHAGAGD
+620 GVVLVHAGAGD
-631 WSPPALPSRCPSCGH
+631 WSPPALPSRCPSCSH
-646 RDVQQRFRQGI
+646 HDVQQRFRQGV

-666 QGTDQAAQLLVS
+666 QGIDQATQLLVS
-678 ETMRAVS
+678 ETTRAVS
-685 TDGRPEKTIVFTD
+685 SDGRPEKTIVFTD

-711 QNSFADLLRQLLQR
+711 QNGFADLLRQLLQK
-725 TFDGDNDTVRI
+725 TFNAENDTVRI
-736 LRDGPKPGALSSS
+736 LRDGPKPGVLGPS

-757 GQEFPDVAKA
+757 GQEFPDAMRA
-767 YTLAAVGA
+767 YMLAAVGA
-775 ADESALSTIAAFEAE
+775 ANDAALRTIADFEAE
-790 NTSLRRISLPD
+790 NATLRHVSLPD
-801 LIASLTGD
+801 LIASLTGE
-809 LVTLGVPPGGQRA
+809 LVALGVPPGGQRA
-822 VLMELQDGEP
+822 VLMKLDDGEP
-832 WYRAFE
+832 WYRAFD
-838 PPVPGEWTPLPP
+838 PPTAGEWTPLPP
-850 GPTRDQYHQRF
+850 GPTRDQYQQRF

-883 ALVAHLAPQP
+883 ALVAHLAPRP
-893 TGDDLFDAVVAST
+893 TGDDIFDAVVAST

-918 GHTSDAPDAPR
+918 GHTSDAAVMPR
-929 RVRDFLRRAAAA
+929 RVTDFLRRAAAA

-962 GSSLGL
+962 GPSLGL
-968 DKGDLPVILR
+968 EKGDLPVILR
-978 RHGSEVWVCSSCSTR
+978 RHGDSVWVCSTCSTR
-993 HLHKSAGTCIRES
+993 HLHESAGACIREA
-1006 CAGRLQEIAYDVLA
+1006 CPGKLELIEHDVLT
-1020 ELDYYVRLSHVEPS
+1020 ESDYYIRLSHLEPS

-1041 TGQTRPA
+1041 TGQTSPA

-1091 SLSTTVMANMPPQRF
+1091 SLSATVMANMPPQRF

-1142 RRMTGDEPPQPFLD
+1142 RRMTGDVPPQPFLD

-1171 LRQAFGA
+1171 LRQAFAA
-1178 LASPPTERSS
+1178 LASPPTGRSS

-1193 GKVHDWPKIREEIAT
+1193 GQVRDWPTIRDEVAT
-1208 YLATSPSIKP
+1208 YLATSPAVAP
-1218 VVTRLA
+1218 VVGRLA
-1224 AYTGVADPDVS
+1224 AYTGVAASD
-1235 GILDWIRTE
+1235 INAICDWIRAG
-1244 LVSEIA
+1244 LVGEIDG
-1250 AACDDPLL
+1250 ACGDPLL

-1273 PMFGFPTRVRTLHYV
+1273 PMFGFPTRVRTLYYV
-1288 PGADARPEEIEEIS
+1288 AGAGRHPEEIS

-1331 ASYSRTGRTQASPLG
+1331 ASYSRTGRTNANPLG
-1346 PSTFVRRCQQ
+1346 PSTFIRRCQQ
-1356 CTFSIA
+1356 CTYSIA
-1362 GSDAEPTSICPV
+1362 GADGEPTYVCPV
-1374 CGAVLERTTMHQ
+1374 CGAALEQTTMHQ

-1399 RGDDEVSSAASRPV
+1399 RPDEEVSSTASRPV

-1457 GSHIVR
+1457 GSHVVR
-1463 DDPTQPDAFGIG
+1463 DDPTQTGGFGIG

-1487 ARLDVEGGV
+1487 RRLDLEDGV
-1496 VPILERQSTSGR
+1496 VPILERQSASGR
-1508 AALYSFAEA
+1508 AALHSFAEA
-1517 LRRGVRAELDVDPSE
+1517 LRRGVQAELDVDPSE
-1532 VIVGLQPRRAGDVI
+1532 VTVGLQPRRAGDVV

-1572 VRVVARIADDLGA
+1572 VRVVKRIADDLGA
-1585 IWTDSSHR
+1585 IWSAASHET
-1593 GCDSSC
+1593 CDSSC

-1611 HPMLD
+1611 HPILD
-1616 WRLALDIA
+1616 WRLALDVA
-1624 ELALGRPAS
+1624 ELALGRQLSPN
-1633 VGRWAAINRR
+1633 RWTSIARR
-1643 TADRFAVAFG
+1643 TAERFADAFS
-1653 DALGHIEVGETLGV
+1653 DALGHIEVGEQAGV
-1667 PFVACGQQVVGLGH
+1667 PFVAHGQRVIGLGH
-1681 PLWRSDSMP
+1681 PLWRQDTTS
-1690 VTTPR
+1690 VTTRR
-1695 GAFVASMTGN
+1695 GAFAASMTVE
-1705 GRIATVVDGRLAAA
+1705 GRIAAVVDGRLAAT
-1719 FPERIFQELQA
+1719 FPERIFRELQG

>member
-1 MPSAPGMPAPATV
+1 MPAPATV
-14 ATTIEEA
+14 ATAIEEA

-26 DTAYWLRDRDLAA
+26 DTAYWLRDRGLAA
-39 ERRSLLSEPGVLFQD
+39 ERRALLSKPGMLFQD

-64 NVRPAIDVCRSVG
+64 NVRPALDVCRSVG
-77 LDEIETDVL
+77 LDDIETDVL

-92 DWAGSDML
+92 DWAGLDML

-110 FSMNDKN
+110 LSMSDKY

-136 LARLLLEARSWT
+136 LARLLLEARSWK
-148 GSALPNAWW
+148 GVNQPNAWW
-157 NSRPERWSPTRTETR
+157 ESRPERWSPTRTEPR
-172 DAAVRAIVL
+172 EAAIRAIVL

-196 RSLRRIAALGGPDL
+196 RALRRIVALGGPNL

-223 AMPDRGR
+223 AMPERGR
-230 HSALS
+230 HRDLS
-235 QVAAELRAMTTEID
+235 QVAAEVRAMVTEID
-249 DVNDLGEDLTSQ
+249 GVKDLGEDLTSQ
-261 MSDPRQH
+261 MSDPRQN

-309 WLRADGSRSISL
+309 WLRADGTRSISL

-350 APDSSQL
+350 EPDSSQL

-366 DNDRAEY
+366 DDDRAEY
-373 LEQFFGTSR
+373 LERFFGTSR
-382 DAFET
+382 DAFVT
-387 VTGSPRSVSADL
+387 VPGRPRSVSADL
-399 PLNASDVEMRLE
+399 PLNANEVRAKLE
-411 RGELTGIDEALAVA
+411 RGDLTGIDETIAEA
-425 CRDADP
+425 CRDGDP
-431 AKSLRATPLGEVA
+431 ARGLRATPLGEVA

-449 TGDQGLLAHVLDRL
+449 TGDQGLLAQLLDRL
-463 GSTPSDGQIP
+463 GSAPTEGQIP

-478 MVRTMRGM
+478 MVRTMRGL

-492 DCQEAGGANRAVGKL
+492 QCPEAAGASPAVGKL
-507 HPRPSGFCE
+507 HPRPAGFCE

-534 LGGWIVG
+534 LGGWVVG

-550 STPPSEGADSEKV
+550 STPASEGADSDKV
-563 IFRRAASRY
+563 IFRRPSSRY
-572 LWYRPGPLPLSGQ
+572 LWYRPGPLPPSANWNHG
-585 WDHRGPGSVVKFSFA
+585 GPGTIDVRFSFA
-600 GAELSPKIGY
+600 GAEMSPKLGY
-610 VRPVAAAEAT
+610 VRPAPAAEAT
-620 GVMLLHAGAGD
+620 GVMLVHAGAGE

-646 RDVQQRFRQGI
+646 HDVQQRFRQGI

-678 ETMRAVS
+678 ETTRSVS
-685 TDGRPEKTIVFTD
+685 SDSRPEKTIVFTD

-711 QNSFADLLRQLLQR
+711 QNGFADLLRQLLQK
-725 TFDGDNDTVRI
+725 TFNAENDTVRI
-736 LRDGPKPGALSSS
+736 LRDGPKPGTLSSS

-757 GQEFPDVAKA
+757 GQEFPDAMRA
-767 YTLAAVGA
+767 YMLAAAGA
-775 ADESALSTIAAFEAE
+775 ADDAALATIDSFEAE
-790 NTSLRRISLPD
+790 NAVLRHVSLPD
-801 LIASLTGD
+801 LIARLTGE
-809 LVTLGVPPGGQRA
+809 LVALGVPPGGQRA
-822 VLMELQDGEP
+822 VLMKLDDGEP

-850 GPTRDQYHQRF
+850 GPTRDQYQQRF

-883 ALVAHLAPQP
+883 ALVAHLAPRP
-893 TGDDLFDAVVAST
+893 TGDDLFDAVLAST

-918 GHTSDAPDAPR
+918 GHSSDAANMPR
-929 RVRDFLRRAAAA
+929 RVTDFLRRAAATH
-941 NSLDAD
+941 SLAGD
-947 ELIARVTSHLLPAMD
+947 ELAARVASHFLPAMD

-968 DKGDLPVILR
+968 EKGDLPVILR
-978 RHGSEVWVCSSCSTR
+978 RHGSKVWVCSNCSTR
-993 HLHKSAGTCIRES
+993 HLHESAGTCIRES
-1006 CAGRLQEIAYDVLA
+1006 CAGKLEVIEHDVLA
-1020 ELDYYVRLSHVEPS
+1020 ELDYYIRLSHLEPS

-1041 TGQTRPA
+1041 TGQTSPA

-1091 SLSTTVMANMPPQRF
+1091 SLSSTVMANMPPQRF

-1142 RRMTGDEPPQPFLD
+1142 RRMTGDVPPQPFLD
-1156 TSRPLILRRVATAEV
+1156 TGRPLILRRVATAEV
-1171 LRQAFGA
+1171 LRRAFGA
-1178 LASPPTERSS
+1178 LASPPTGRSS

-1193 GKVHDWPKIREEIAT
+1193 GQVRDWPTIRDEVAT
-1208 YLATSPSIKP
+1208 YVATSPVIAP
-1218 VVTRLA
+1218 VVERLA
-1224 AYTGVADPDVS
+1224 AYTGVAGPDIS
-1235 GILDWIRTE
+1235 AISDWIRTE
-1244 LVSEIA
+1244 LVSEIDA
-1250 AACDDPLL
+1250 AYGDPLL

-1288 PGADARPEEIEEIS
+1288 PGAGRRPEEVS

-1315 GSHVTKDGWVY
+1315 GSQVTKDGWVY

-1331 ASYSRTGRTQASPLG
+1331 ASYSRTGRTNANPLG

-1362 GSDAEPTSICPV
+1362 GSDGEPTSICPV
-1374 CGAVLERTTMHQ
+1374 CGAVLEQTTMHQ

-1399 RGDDEVSSAASRPV
+1399 RADEEVSSAASRPV

-1419 PATPTPIAAMDTWV
+1419 PATPTPIEAMDTWV

-1457 GSHIVR
+1457 GSHVVR
-1463 DDPTQPDAFGIG
+1463 DDPTQPGGFGIG

-1487 ARLDVEGGV
+1487 ARLDVEDGV

-1517 LRRGVRAELDVDPSE
+1517 LRRGVQAELDVDPSE
-1532 VIVGLQPRRAGDVI
+1532 VTVGLQPRRAGDVV

-1585 IWTDSSHR
+1585 IWSAASHE

-1624 ELALGRPAS
+1624 ELALGRRAS
-1633 VGRWAAINRR
+1633 AGRWAPITRR
-1643 TADRFAVAFG
+1643 TAERFADAFS
-1653 DALGHIEVGETLGV
+1653 DALGHIEVGEQAGV
-1667 PFVACGQQVVGLGH
+1667 PFVAHGQRVVGLGH
-1681 PLWRSDSMP
+1681 PLWRSDSTS

-1719 FPERIFQELQA
+1719 FPERIFRELQA

>member
-1 MPSAPGMPAPATV
+1 MPAPASV
-14 ATTIEEA
+14 ATAIEEA

-39 ERRSLLSEPGVLFQD
+39 ERRALLSEPGMLFQD

-64 NVRPAIDVCRSVG
+64 NVRPALDVCRSVG
-77 LDEIETDVL
+77 LDEAETDIL

-92 DWAGSDML
+92 DWAGRDML

-110 FSMNDKN
+110 LSMADKY

-127 KTESFLLPV
+127 KTESFMLPV
-136 LARLLLEARSWT
+136 LARLMLEARSWNGASRT
-148 GSALPNAWW
+148 NAWW
-157 NSRPERWSPTRTETR
+157 DAQPERWSPTRIEER
-172 DAAVRAIVL
+172 DAAVRTIVL

-196 RSLRRIAALGGPDL
+196 RTLRRIVSLGGPSL

-223 AMPDRGR
+223 AMPVHGR
-230 HSALS
+230 HRALGHVVSAVQTMVS
-235 QVAAELRAMTTEID
+235 EIED
-249 DVNDLGEDLTSQ
+249 LKNLGEDLTSL
-261 MSDPRQH
+261 MSDPREN

-304 SKTRD
+304 STTRD
-309 WLRADGSRSISL
+309 WLRADRTRSITL

-350 APDSSQL
+350 EPDSRQL

-373 LEQFFGTSR
+373 LERFFGTSR
-382 DAFET
+382 DAFVT
-387 VTGSPRSVSADL
+387 VPGHPRSVSADL
-399 PLNASDVEMRLE
+399 PLSASDIKAKLE
-411 RGELTGIDEALAVA
+411 NGDLTCIDEAIAAA
-425 CRDADP
+425 CHDGDP
-431 AKSLRATPLGEVA
+431 TGGFRATPLREVA

-449 TGDQGLLAHVLDRL
+449 DGDQGLLAQVLDRL
-463 GSTPSDGQIP
+463 GSAPSEGQIP

-478 MVRTMRGM
+478 MVRTMRGL

-492 DCQEAGGANRAVGKL
+492 QCPQASGDNRAVGKL
-507 HPRPSGFCE
+507 HSRPAGFCE

-534 LGGWIVG
+534 LGGWVVG
-541 EEDGGAFLA
+541 EEDGGTFIA
-550 STPPSEGADSEKV
+550 STPSSEGIDSDKV
-563 IFRRAASRY
+563 IFRRPSNRY
-572 LWYRPGPLPLSGQ
+572 LWYRPGALPTSAT
-585 WDHRGPGSVVKFSFA
+585 WNHRGPGTEVKFSFV
-600 GAELSPKIGY
+600 GAELSPKLGY
-610 VRPVAAAEAT
+610 VRTAPAAEAT
-620 GVMLLHAGAGD
+620 GVMLVHSGAGD

-646 RDVQQRFRQGI
+646 HNVQQRFRQGA

-666 QGTDQAAQLLVS
+666 QGTNQAAQLLVS
-678 ETMRAVS
+678 ETTRAVAS
-685 TDGRPEKTIVFTD
+685 DGRPEKTIVFTD
-698 SRDDAAETAIGLA
+698 SRDDAAEAAVGLA
-711 QNSFADLLRQLLQR
+711 QNGFADLLRQLVQKS
-725 TFDGDNDTVRI
+725 FNAENDIVRI
-736 LRDGPKPGALSSS
+736 LRDGPKPGALTSS

-757 GQEFPDVAKA
+757 GQEFPDAMRA
-767 YTLAAVGA
+767 YMLSAAGA
-775 ADESALSTIAAFEAE
+775 ADDAARVIIGSFEAE
-790 NTSLRRISLPD
+790 NTALRRVSLPD
-801 LIASLTGD
+801 LIASLTGE
-809 LVTLGVPPGGQRA
+809 LVALGVPPGGQRA
-822 VLMELQDGEP
+822 ALMKLDDGEP
-832 WYRAFE
+832 WYRAFD
-838 PPVPGEWTPLPP
+838 PPLPGEWTPLPP
-850 GPTRDQYHQRF
+850 GPTRDQYQLRF

-883 ALVAHLAPQP
+883 TLVAHVAPRP
-893 TGDDLFDAVVAST
+893 TGDDLFDAVLAST

-918 GHTSDAPDAPR
+918 GHSSDAASMPR
-929 RVRDFLRRAAAA
+929 RVTDFLRRAAGA
-941 NSLDAD
+941 NSLDHD
-947 ELIARVTSHLLPAMD
+947 ELVARVTSHLLPAMD
-962 GSSLGL
+962 GCSLGL
-968 DKGDLPVILR
+968 EKGDLPVILR
-978 RHGSEVWVCSSCSTR
+978 RHGSHVWVCSTCSTR
-993 HLHKSAGTCIRES
+993 HLHESASTCIRES
-1006 CAGRLQEIAYDVLA
+1006 CEGKLELVEHDVLA
-1020 ELDYYVRLSHVEPS
+1020 ESDYYVRLSHLEPN

-1041 TGQTRPA
+1041 TGQTSPA

-1063 PKPRENERTTPL
+1063 PNPRENGRTTPL

-1091 SLSTTVMANMPPQRF
+1091 SLNSTVMANMPPQRF
-1106 NYQQRVGRAGRA
+1106 NYQQRVGRAGRS

-1142 RRMTGDEPPQPFLD
+1142 QRMTGDVPPQPFLD

-1171 LRQAFGA
+1171 LRRAFGA
-1178 LASPPTERSS
+1178 LTSPPTGRSS

-1193 GKVHDWPKIREEIAT
+1193 GHVHDWTRNRDEVAS
-1208 YLATSPSIKP
+1208 YLATSP
-1218 VVTRLA
+1218 VVATVVRRLA
-1224 AYTGVADPDVS
+1224 AYTGVSAQDVIAIS
-1235 GILDWIRTE
+1235 DWIRTK
-1244 LVSEIA
+1244 LVTEIDA
-1250 AACDDPLL
+1250 AYGDPLL

-1267 ANAGVL
+1267 ANAGLL

-1288 PGADARPEEIEEIS
+1288 PGAGRGSEQIS
-1302 DRPLGQA
+1302 DRSLGQA
-1309 VSMFSP
+1309 VSLFSP
-1315 GSHVTKDGWVY
+1315 GSRVTKDGWVY

-1331 ASYSRTGRTQASPLG
+1331 ASYSRNGPSAANPLG
-1346 PSTFVRRCQQ
+1346 PSTFIRRCQQ
-1356 CTFSIA
+1356 CTYSVA
-1362 GSDAEPTSICPV
+1362 GSDVGPTSICPV
-1374 CGAVLERTTMHQ
+1374 CGAVLEQTTMHQ

-1399 RGDDEVSSAASRPV
+1399 RADDEVSSTASRPV

-1419 PATPTPIAAMDTWV
+1419 PASPRPIAAMDTWV

-1457 GSHIVR
+1457 GSHVVR
-1463 DDPTQPDAFGIG
+1463 DDPTQTGGFGIG

-1487 ARLDVEGGV
+1487 ARLDLEDGV

-1517 LRRGVRAELDVDPSE
+1517 LRRGVQAELDVDPSE
-1532 VIVGLQPRRAGDVI
+1532 LTVGLQPRRAGGVV
-1546 TAGIYVADQL
+1546 TAGIYVADLL

-1572 VRVVARIADDLGA
+1572 ERVIARIADDLGS
-1585 IWTDSSHR
+1585 IWSAASHD

-1624 ELALGRPAS
+1624 ELALGRRATTDRWAP
-1633 VGRWAAINRR
+1633 VGRRAVE
-1643 TADRFAVAFG
+1643 RFAGAFS
-1653 DALGHIEVGETLGV
+1653 DALGPIEVGEEAGV
-1667 PFVACGQQVVGLGH
+1667 PFVAHGQRVVGLGY
-1681 PLWRSDSMP
+1681 PLWRPDTVSA
-1690 VTTPR
+1690 TTPR
-1695 GAFVASMTGN
+1695 GVFVASMTSH
-1705 GRIATVVDGRLAAA
+1705 GRIANVVDCRIAAA
-1719 FPERIFQELQA
+1719 FPERVFRELRA

>member
-1 MPSAPGMPAPATV
+1 MPAPATV
-14 ATTIEEA
+14 ATAIEEA

-26 DTAYWLRDRDLAA
+26 DTAYWLRDRGLAA
-39 ERRSLLSEPGVLFQD
+39 ERRALLSRPGILFQD

-64 NVRPAIDVCRSVG
+64 NVRPALDVCRSVG
-77 LDEIETDVL
+77 LDEVEADVL

-92 DWAGSDML
+92 DWAGRDML

-110 FSMNDKN
+110 LSMGDKY

-136 LARLLLEARSWT
+136 LARLLLEARSWQGINQPDT
-148 GSALPNAWW
+148 WW
-157 NSRPERWSPTRTETR
+157 DSRPQRWSPTRTEPR
-172 DAAVRAIVL
+172 DAATRAIVL

-196 RSLRRIAALGGPDL
+196 RSLRRIAALGGPNL

-230 HSALS
+230 HRDLS
-235 QVAAELRAMTTEID
+235 QVAAELRAMVTEID
-249 DVNDLGEDLTSQ
+249 GVKDLGEDLTSQ
-261 MSDPRQH
+261 MSDPRQN

-309 WLRADGSRSISL
+309 WLRADGTRSISL

-366 DNDRAEY
+366 DDDRAEY
-373 LEQFFGTSR
+373 LERFFGTSR
-382 DAFET
+382 DAFVT
-387 VTGSPRSVSADL
+387 VPGRPRSVSADL
-399 PLNASDVEMRLE
+399 PLNASEVKTRLE
-411 RGELTGIDEALAVA
+411 RGDLTGIDEAIAVA
-425 CRDADP
+425 CRDGDP
-431 AKSLRATPLGEVA
+431 APGLRATPLGEVA

-449 TGDQGLLAHVLDRL
+449 NGDEGLLAQVLDRL
-463 GSTPSDGQIP
+463 GSAPADGQIP

-478 MVRTMRGM
+478 MVRTMRGL

-492 DCQEAGGANRAVGKL
+492 ECPEAGGATPAVGKL
-507 HPRPSGFCE
+507 HPRPAGFCE

-550 STPPSEGADSEKV
+550 STPASEGADSDKV

-572 LWYRPGPLPLSGQ
+572 LWYRPGPLPPSAH
-585 WDHRGPGSVVKFSFA
+585 WNHAGPGSVDVRFSFA
-600 GAELSPKIGY
+600 GAELSPKLGY
-610 VRPVAAAEAT
+610 VRPAPAAEAT
-620 GVMLLHAGAGD
+620 GVMLVHAGAGD

-646 RDVQQRFRQGI
+646 HDVQQRFRQGI

-678 ETMRAVS
+678 ETTRAVS
-685 TDGRPEKTIVFTD
+685 ADRRPEKTIVFTD

-711 QNSFADLLRQLLQR
+711 QNGFADLLRQLLQK
-725 TFDGDNDTVRI
+725 TFNAENDTVRI

-757 GQEFPDVAKA
+757 GQEFPDAMRA
-767 YTLAAVGA
+767 YMLAAAGA
-775 ADESALSTIAAFEAE
+775 ADDAALATIAAFEAE
-790 NTSLRRISLPD
+790 NASLRRISLPD
-801 LIASLTGD
+801 LIASLTGE
-809 LVTLGVPPGGQRA
+809 LLALGVPPGGQRA
-822 VLMELQDGEP
+822 VLMKLDDGEP
-832 WYRAFE
+832 WYRAFD

-850 GPTRDQYHQRF
+850 GPTRDQYQQRF

-883 ALVAHLAPQP
+883 ALVAHLAPRP
-893 TGDDLFDAVVAST
+893 TGDDLLDSVLAST

-918 GHTSDAPDAPR
+918 GHTSDAANMPR
-929 RVRDFLRRAAAA
+929 RVIDFLRRVAAT
-941 NSLDAD
+941 NSVDSD
-947 ELIARVTSHLLPAMD
+947 EVIARVTSHLLPAMD
-962 GSSLGL
+962 GPSLGL
-968 DKGDLPVILR
+968 EKGDLPVILR

-993 HLHKSAGTCIRES
+993 HLHESAGTCIRES
-1006 CAGRLQEIAYDVLA
+1006 CAGTLEAIAHDVVA
-1020 ELDYYVRLSHVEPS
+1020 ELDYYIRLSHLEPS

-1041 TGQTRPA
+1041 TGQTSPA

-1091 SLSTTVMANMPPQRF
+1091 SLSSTVMANMPPQRF

-1142 RRMTGDEPPQPFLD
+1142 RRMTGDLPPQPFLD

-1178 LASPPTERSS
+1178 LASPPTGRSS

-1193 GKVHDWPKIREEIAT
+1193 GQVHDWPTIRDEIAA
-1208 YLATSPSIKP
+1208 YLATSPVIAP
-1218 VVTRLA
+1218 VVGRLA
-1224 AYTGVADPDVS
+1224 AYTGVANADVS
-1235 GILDWIRTE
+1235 SISDWIRTE
-1244 LVSEIA
+1244 LVSEIDA
-1250 AACDDPLL
+1250 AYGDPLL
-1258 TQADLSERL
+1258 TQTDLSERL

-1273 PMFGFPTRVRTLHYV
+1273 PMFGFPTRVRTLYYV
-1288 PGADARPEEIEEIS
+1288 PGAGRRPEEVS

-1331 ASYSRTGRTQASPLG
+1331 ACYTRTGRTNANPLG

-1356 CTFSIA
+1356 CTFAIA
-1362 GSDAEPTSICPV
+1362 GSDGEPTSICPV
-1374 CGAVLERTTMHQ
+1374 CGAVLEQTAMHQ

-1399 RGDDEVSSAASRPV
+1399 RADEEVSSAASRPV

-1419 PATPTPIAAMDTWV
+1419 PATPTPIAAMDTWI

-1447 RLFQTERQPD
+1447 RLFQTDRQPD

-1463 DDPTQPDAFGIG
+1463 DDPTQPGGFGIG
-1475 DIRVTDALMIVP
+1475 DIRVTDALMIVL
-1487 ARLDVEGGV
+1487 ARLDIEGGV

-1517 LRRGVRAELDVDPSE
+1517 LRRGVQAELDVDPSE
-1532 VIVGLQPRRAGDVI
+1532 VTVGLQPRRAGDVV

-1585 IWTDSSHR
+1585 IWAAASHQ

-1624 ELALGRPAS
+1624 ELALGRRAAADRWAS
-1633 VGRWAAINRR
+1633 VNRR
-1643 TADRFAVAFG
+1643 TAGRFADAFN
-1653 DALGHIEVGETLGV
+1653 DALGHIEVGEHAGV
-1667 PFVACGQQVVGLGH
+1667 PFVAHGQRVIGLGH
-1681 PLWRSDSMP
+1681 PLWRPDTTS
-1690 VTTPR
+1690 VTAPR
-1695 GAFVASMTGN
+1695 QAFVTSMTGN

-1719 FPERIFQELQA
+1719 FPERIFRELQA